1 MWEKVQEELAEFQ
14 EEVQHADKEKMS
26 DEFGDI
32 LFALVNIAR
41 FYKIDSEAALAK
53 TNTKFLN
60 RFQYIEEKVRASE
73 KPFESF
79 SLEELD
85 EFWEEAKKT
94 GL

>member
-1 MWEKVQEELAEFQ
+1 MIYDFLYFLFYLFNIE
-14 EEVQHADKEKMS
+14 
-26 DEFGDI
+26 I
-32 LFALVNIAR
+32 L
-41 FYKIDSEAALAK
+41 YKIDSEAALAK